1 MAAQLTDEEYH
12 ELAHQLHGT
21 KSEFDGEDD
30 GEVHL
35 DYADHNYKKYYTVK
49 ASLYRGIFWRTIAQ
63 LDQFDQFNK
72 PGVLYKPNIFY

>member
-1 MAAQLTDEEYH
+1 MRLYSSLFLGKACKPASDKGYSPNLD
-12 ELAHQLHGT
+12 
-21 KSEFDGEDD
+21 
-30 GEVHL
+30 L